1 MGSGDVLLKYPKFTR
16 GLQQSREYLTTA
28 VKELRLRSL
37 RKELIRLLLQKRVG
51 CNFLSVFYYI

>member
-16 GLQQSREYLTTA
+16 GQQSREYLTTA

-37 RKELIRLLLQKRVG
+37 RKELIRLLLQKRVE